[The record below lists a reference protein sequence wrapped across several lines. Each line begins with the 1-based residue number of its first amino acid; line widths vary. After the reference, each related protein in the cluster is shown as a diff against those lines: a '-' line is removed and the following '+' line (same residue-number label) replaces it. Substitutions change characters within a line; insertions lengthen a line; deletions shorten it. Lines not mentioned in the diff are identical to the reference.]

1 MLVIFAC
8 ARIRGMED
16 LKYWVA
22 LSCVPLLGTVRFR
35 RLETYFG
42 DLRHAWEAGPSELK
56 AAGIEDGPIRE
67 LLSVRD
73 TVSPDA
79 ELAKLERAS
88 VRPIPWSHPEYPW
101 RLKEIPDPPPVLYIK
116 GTLQPEDEKSVAVVG
131 TRAPTVYGKEA
142 AAVLIADLAR
152 SGLTIVSG
160 LARGVDGI
168 AHRAALDN
176 GGRTIAVVANGL
188 DIVYPSEHS
197 GLSRRIEQNGAVI
210 SEYPLGVR
218 PNPRSFPRR
227 NRLISGLS
235 LGTLVIEAS
244 DTSGTIWTVQ
254 HALEQ
259 DREVFCIPGSIFPP
273 SSNFTNRMI
282 KQGAKLVSGY
292 QDVLE
297 ELNLVG
303 QQVAQQYEM
312 PMDLGTNYD
321 AESDLL
327 KHLDEQPLHIDDIRR
342 IASLP
347 ITTVSSML
355 SILELKGKVKQ
366 VGCMHYVRMQEK
378 TAIYGN

>member
-116 GTLQPEDEKSVAVVG
+116 GTLQPEDERSVAVVG

-273 SSNFTNRMI
+273 SSNVTNRMI